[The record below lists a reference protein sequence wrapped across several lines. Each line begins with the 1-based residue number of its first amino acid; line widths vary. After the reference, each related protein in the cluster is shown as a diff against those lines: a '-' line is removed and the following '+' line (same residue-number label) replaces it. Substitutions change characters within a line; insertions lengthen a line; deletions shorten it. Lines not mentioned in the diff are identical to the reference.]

1 MRPLTALLAVATA
14 VLAFTVADA
23 TVQSTCYEAANKD
36 VQVDYNF
43 CMSEL
48 GKNRFSPGA
57 DTWGLAKIAAEM
69 GINNAEGAVID
80 IEGLQAK
87 PDIDVRMKVA
97 LGQCHDLYDDMGF
110 AFARATEEI
119 NGRNYTAGKAEAAK
133 AISQAHQ
140 CDAAF
145 KEVGSIPS
153 PLKQRRSYTGK
164 IAIICTAITN
174 LIN

>member
-36 VQVDYNF
+36 EQVDYNF

-69 GINNAEGAVID
+69 GVNNAEGAVTD

-87 PDIDVRMKVA
+87 PNMNLEA
-97 LGQCHDLYDDMGF
+97 LGQCHDVYKAMGF
-110 AFARATEEI
+110 AFARATKEI
-119 NGRNYTAGKAEAAK
+119 NGRNYTAAKLEVAK
-133 AISQAHQ
+133 ATPQVYQ
-140 CDAAF
+140 CEAAF
-145 KEVGSIPS
+145 KDRYLVSIPA
-153 PLKQRRSYTGK
+153 PLKQRNQYSMQ
-164 IAIICTAITN
+164 IEAVCTAIIN